1 MFTKLKEWLAAIAA
15 FVKTAGAPN
24 EEDTERDGFLSYSAE
39 THGLA
44 LGFYH
49 GFIDFKDWGGLPEGY
64 AEGKHV
70 EAGHYPKAGYVI
82 GAVVRVACYVA
93 IGGWAFTML

>member
-1 MFTKLKEWLAAIAA
+1 MGLLKWLLSFI
-15 FVKTAGAPN
+15 KTAGAPT

-44 LGFYH
+44 LGFYY
-49 GFIDFKDWGGLPEGY
+49 GFIDFRDWDGLPEDY

-70 EAGHYPKAGYVI
+70 ETGWYPKAGYVC
-82 GAVVRVACYVA
+82 GAALRVACYLVLGA
-93 IGGWAFTML
+93 GAWSFLG